1 MRLIRIVTALCLV
14 MLLLN
19 GQHGAFAHAL
29 EHLPPSVGLHQ
40 GDDITAPQ
48 ATPDDDSVCLTCV
61 AYAAIGV
68 SVILCEANC
77 VVLRRFIFKVIRVG
91 NPSISIALRATCVL
105 LKIASRRRLLCGAF
119 SLLWRTSCF
128 DFKTRG
134 CVPR

>member
-61 AYAAIGV
+61 AYAAIGAGV
-68 SVILCEANC
+68 RSDPLLACEAPIHVCLASLYFQSYSGRQSHN
-77 VVLRRFIFKVIRVG
+77 LH
-91 NPSISIALRATCVL
+91 RAR
-105 LKIASRRRLLCGAF
+105 APPAF
-119 SLLWRTSCF
+119 S
-128 DFKTRG
+128 
-134 CVPR
+134 

>member
-1 MRLIRIVTALCLV
+1 MRLFRIVTALCLV

-61 AYAAIGV
+61 AYAAIGAGV
-68 SVILCEANC
+68 RSDVLIGCEALIDAC
-77 VVLRRFIFKVIRVG
+77 
-91 NPSISIALRATCVL
+91 
-105 LKIASRRRLLCGAF
+105 IASFHFQSYSGRQSLNLHRARAPPAF
-119 SLLWRTSCF
+119 S
-128 DFKTRG
+128 
-134 CVPR
+134 